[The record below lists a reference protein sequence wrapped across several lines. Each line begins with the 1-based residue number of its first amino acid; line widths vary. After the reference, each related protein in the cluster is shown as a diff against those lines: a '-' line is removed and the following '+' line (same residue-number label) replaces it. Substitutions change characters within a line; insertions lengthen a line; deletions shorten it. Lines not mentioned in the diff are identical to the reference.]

1 MEFSHHKNLVSY
13 EDIRQNI
20 KPFDLIAFRGGDL
33 ASRLI
38 NVLEKY
44 EVGHGEFTHV
54 GMVVTSDILPL
65 CNITVDET
73 TKEIKLI
80 PGKLYLYQSTFTYN
94 VPYISDGMI
103 DVTTGRGFFGV
114 QLCDLEEV
122 IPVYI
127 INKTTKVA
135 YCKLLSNPWEL
146 KVGEQQESLTSRRL
160 QIQKDFALFFESHQG
175 RLYEMDPL
183 SLLGA
188 MFPPLRFIR
197 DTQDQIF
204 TSLIK
209 KLNKWGLINISVDS
223 NMTPAGWQFC
233 SELVANVYKL
243 IGVLPDTLNSENI
256 LPITF
261 FGYREIS
268 APIVNA
274 PIYLKDWDYNGKEAV
289 IY

>member
-1 MEFSHHKNLVSY
+1 MEIPRHKNLVSY
-13 EDIRQNI
+13 EDIRQTI
-20 KPFDLIAFRGGDL
+20 KPFDLMAFRGGDL

-54 GMVVTSDILPL
+54 GMVVTSDILPR
-65 CNITVDET
+65 CTVNVGET
-73 TKEIKLI
+73 IKEIKLI

-94 VPYISDGMI
+94 VPYISDGMTDI
-103 DVTTGRGFFGV
+103 TTGKGFFGV

-127 INKTTKVA
+127 INKTAKVA
-135 YCKLLSNPWEL
+135 YCKLSLNPWEL
-146 KVGEQQESLTSRRL
+146 KTDESIESLTLRRL
-160 QIQKDFALFFESHQG
+160 QLQKDFTLFFENHQG
-175 RLYEMDPL
+175 RFYEMDPL

-188 MFPPLRFIR
+188 MFPPLRCIR
-197 DTQDQIF
+197 DAQDQIF

-209 KLNKWGLINISVDS
+209 KLNKWGLTSISSDS
-223 NMTPAGWQFC
+223 NLTPSGWQFC

-243 IGVLPDTLNSENI
+243 IGVLPVTLNAENI

-261 FGYREIS
+261 FGYREFND
-268 APIVNA
+268 PIVNT

-289 IY
+289 KY